1 MADEVQEVQQVV
13 SRYHQAITDADAEAA
28 LECLG
33 DTYFRFGRSSEGR
46 ADDPTRWGGAGFR
59 TREDM
64 RQWFSGGRTYTNT
77 IEFLHTD
84 VQEKA
89 VVVVTKET
97 GSGSSG
103 EGSSSWEGVT
113 NLWCVAQIEG
123 AWRIVGSAH
132 HIAEGGKMVRST

>member
-1 MADEVQEVQQVV
+1 MADEVQDQEVQQVV
-13 SRYHQAITDADAEAA
+13 SRYHQAVTDADAEAA
-28 LECLG
+28 LACLG
-33 DTYFRFGRSSEGR
+33 DTYFRFGRRSEGS
-46 ADDPTRWGGAGFR
+46 ADDPTRWGGAGFG
-59 TREDM
+59 THEEL
-64 RQWFSGGRTYTNT
+64 RQWLSGGGTYTNT

-89 VVVVTKET
+89 AVVVTKET

-103 EGSSSWEGVT
+103 DQSGSWKGVT

-132 HIAEGGKMVRST
+132 HIMGGGTMG